1 MIHMPPPQPQ
11 KRNVMLPQNVPL
23 KKTSLLG
30 RQARKPKGRG
40 GSQAAVSLRCS
51 GPKKNGFPCNSW
63 QSPIQ
68 IDLVAQVRNGDN
80 P

>member
-1 MIHMPPPQPQ
+1 MPPPQPQ

-51 GPKKNGFPCNSW
+51 GPKKMDFPAIHGRV
-63 QSPIQ
+63 PYKLI
-68 IDLVAQVRNGDN
+68 
-80 P
+80 